1 MSFQDIKGQSKTVE
15 IIQECIRRNRLVG
28 GYIFAGQ
35 EAVGKKF
42 FARTLAKAVNCFK
55 LTDDSCDSCPSCKK
69 IDKNEHPDLHLLADP
84 QRSAIKIEQIRRLQ
98 KDISLRPYEGKRK
111 VFIIDNAE
119 DLTPEAAN
127 ALLKIL
133 EEPPANSLII
143 LISAKPNLLFKTI
156 ISRCKIIKFTS
167 LKRSQLQEIL
177 AADYSLDN
185 ELAHFLAYFS
195 EGSIG
200 KALALKGTDILRSK
214 NRIIDEFVIEKKT
227 SADYSSLQNK
237 EYLRQSLNILAGWFR
252 DIYLVKTGM
261 PHTELINLDRK
272 DDLLRTMSNFSFI
285 DLDGI
290 LNFISDALL
299 YLEQNI
305 NVKLLIS
312 NLRMELWKA

>member
-1 MSFQDIKGQSKTVE
+1 MPFQDIKGQNKAIG
-15 IIQECIRRNRLVG
+15 IIRESIRRNRLEG
-28 GYIFAGQ
+28 GYIFAGP
-35 EAVGKKF
+35 EAVGKRF
-42 FARTLAKAVNCFK
+42 AARTLAKAVNC
-55 LTDDSCDSCPSCKK
+55 LERADDPCDSCPSCRK
-69 IDKNEHPDLHLLADP
+69 IDKNEHPDVHLVTDP
-84 QRSAIKIEQIRRLQ
+84 QRAAIKIEQVRQLQ
-98 KDISLRPYEGKRK
+98 KEISLRPYEGKKK

-119 DLTPEAAN
+119 DLTPEAAS

-156 ISRCKIIKFTS
+156 TSRCKIIKFS
-167 LKRSQLQEIL
+167 NLKRTQLKEIL
-177 AADYSLDN
+177 SADYNLDH

-200 KALALKGTDILRSK
+200 KALSLKEADILRLK
-214 NRIIDEFVIEKKT
+214 NRIIDEFVVQKKT
-227 SADYSSLQNK
+227 GTDYSSLQNK
-237 EYLRQSLNILAGWFR
+237 EYLRQSLNILASWFR
-252 DIYLVKTGM
+252 DIYMVKVGM

-272 DDLLRTMSNFSFI
+272 GDLLRTMSNFSFM

-290 LNFISDALL
+290 LNFISSALL

-312 NLRMELWKA
+312 NLRMELWKE